1 MWGVAG
7 MFLSIPLT
15 AIVKVVFDRINGLK
29 PFGFLLGDNQP
40 EIVKLRLVFPDK
52 KKP

>member
-1 MWGVAG
+1 

-15 AIVKVVFDRINGLK
+15 AIVKVIFDRIGPLQ

-40 EIVKLRLVFPDK
+40 DISREIFVVRRK
-52 KKP
+52 KKTAATSQ

>member
-15 AIVKVVFDRINGLK
+15 AIVKVIFDRITGLK

-40 EIVKLRLVFPDK
+40 ELITFRLPLTEK
-52 KKP
+52 